1 MLLFAELLLASSSSD
16 AMFWLLIFLSALFTL
31 PVNSSLSCPSLL
43 PPPSASELGASHDDN
58 IDASVF
64 QDREGIEI
72 RLASPKANVLGML
85 GIFMSAL
92 LECASV

>member
-1 MLLFAELLLASSSSD
+1 MLLFADLLLASSSSD
-16 AMFWLLIFLSALFTL
+16 AMFWLLLSLSALCTH
-31 PVNSSLSCPSLL
+31 PVNSSFSCPSLL

-58 IDASVF
+58 VDASVF

-72 RLASPKANVLGML
+72 PFASPKANVL

-92 LECASV
+92 LECASA